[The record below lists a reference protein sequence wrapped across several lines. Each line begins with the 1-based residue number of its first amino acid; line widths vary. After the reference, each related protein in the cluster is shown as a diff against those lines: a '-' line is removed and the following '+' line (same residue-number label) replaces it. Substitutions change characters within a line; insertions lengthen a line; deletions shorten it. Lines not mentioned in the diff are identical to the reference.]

1 MKSCLGN
8 QRKRAN
14 QICKHEH
21 YSNLANRYISFFQL
35 GNSGNSAISVKG
47 KGFTDVKMYVERKVF
62 FERSDLIT
70 RPPSTKCQ

>member
-14 QICKHEH
+14 QICRHEH

-35 GNSGNSAISVKG
+35 GNSAISVKG
-47 KGFTDVKMYVERKVF
+47 KGLTNVKMYVERKVF